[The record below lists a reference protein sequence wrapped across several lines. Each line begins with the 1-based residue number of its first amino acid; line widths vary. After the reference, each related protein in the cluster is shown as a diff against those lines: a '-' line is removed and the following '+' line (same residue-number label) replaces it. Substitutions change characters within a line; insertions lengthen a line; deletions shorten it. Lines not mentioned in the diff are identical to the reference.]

1 MIDTTA
7 AVKPDIADSLD
18 TLYKDILLLL
28 DRIIQQMAQW
38 EVTS

>member
-7 AVKPDIADSLD
+7 AVEPDALD
-18 TLYKDILLLL
+18 TLYQDIILLL
-28 DRIIQQMAQW
+28 DRIILQLTQW